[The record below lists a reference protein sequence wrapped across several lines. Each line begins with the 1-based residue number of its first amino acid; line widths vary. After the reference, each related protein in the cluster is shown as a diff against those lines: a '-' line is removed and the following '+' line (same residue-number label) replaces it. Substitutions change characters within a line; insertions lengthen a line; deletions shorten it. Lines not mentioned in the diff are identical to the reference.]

1 LKLQHYESERKT
13 VMICDDDRD
22 TLDLFVY
29 VFKSRY
35 NVISANSG
43 GECIAK
49 FLEEK
54 NRGNQIHLL
63 LLDYRLSDVSGDS
76 VARKIKEYGGTKMIL
91 ISASNI
97 DDSLLKELEENQC
110 ITRFVKKPIH
120 LSKLIEIVA
129 DTINKIGIVSQNG

>member
-1 LKLQHYESERKT
+1 
-13 VMICDDDRD
+13 
-22 TLDLFVY
+22 VY

-43 GECIAK
+43 GEYIAK

-63 LLDYRLSDVSGDS
+63 LLDYRLSDVSG

-97 DDSLLKELEENQC
+97 DDSLLKELKENQC
-110 ITRFVKKPIH
+110 VTRFVKKPIR

-129 DTINKIGIVSQNG
+129 DTIDKIEIVSQNG

>member
-1 LKLQHYESERKT
+1 
-13 VMICDDDRD
+13 MICDDDRD

-54 NRGNQIHLL
+54 NLGNQIHLL

-76 VARKIKEYGGTKMIL
+76 VARKIKEYGGTNSDLRIQYRRL
-91 ISASNI
+91 
-97 DDSLLKELEENQC
+97 
-110 ITRFVKKPIH
+110 T
-120 LSKLIEIVA
+120 IERIGRESMS
-129 DTINKIGIVSQNG
+129 NKIREKANPFK

>member
-1 LKLQHYESERKT
+1 
-13 VMICDDDRD
+13 MICDDDRD

-29 VFKSRY
+29 VFNSRY

-63 LLDYRLSDVSGDS
+63 LLDYRLSDISGDS
-76 VARKIKEYGGTKMIL
+76 VARKIKEYGGTKMIP

-97 DDSLLKELEENQC
+97 DDSLLKELEENQWPE
-110 ITRFVKKPIH
+110 RD
-120 LSKLIEIVA
+120 LNS
-129 DTINKIGIVSQNG
+129 DY

>member
-1 LKLQHYESERKT
+1 LKFQHYESERQT

-22 TLDLFVY
+22 MLDLFVY

-43 GECIAK
+43 GECVAE

-63 LLDYRLSDVSGDS
+63 LLDYRLSDISGDS
-76 VARKIKEYGGTKMIL
+76 VARMISLRESTK
-91 ISASNI
+91 
-97 DDSLLKELEENQC
+97 C
-110 ITRFVKKPIH
+110 
-120 LSKLIEIVA
+120 
-129 DTINKIGIVSQNG
+129 

>member
-1 LKLQHYESERKT
+1 
-13 VMICDDDRD
+13 MICDDDRD

-43 GECIAK
+43 GECITK

-63 LLDYRLSDVSGDS
+63 LLDYRLSDISGDS
-76 VARKIKEYGGTKMIL
+76 VARKINEYDRTKTIL

-97 DDSLLKELEENQC
+97 GDSLRKELEENQC
-110 ITRFVKKPIH
+110 ITRFVKKPIR
-120 LSKLIEIVA
+120 LSRLVEIVA
-129 DTINKIGIVSQNG
+129 DTINQIEIVSQND

>member
-1 LKLQHYESERKT
+1 
-13 VMICDDDRD
+13 MICDDDRD

-29 VFKSRY
+29 VFRSRY

-63 LLDYRLSDVSGDS
+63 LLDYRLSDVSDDS

-110 ITRFVKKPIH
+110 VARFVKKPIR

-129 DTINKIGIVSQNG
+129 DTIDKIEIVSQNVNNL